1 MLPNAEESE
10 SMDQASMT
18 YTFNLCAK
26 AGAQMLQTSVQQ
38 QTYIDELRSQVRSLQ
53 TQVSNLT
60 ASIDEIENRI
70 FVRLQS
76 MQPTIYTREGIPFDD
91 ALDTLTAKLQTQS
104 EKINNNQEHLEKI
117 ESEIQAKVDRE
128 DFVAAS
134 QEAQK
139 TSDSFQDLSLGM
151 QALQKELQRQ
161 RQENQDNNERVMQ
174 SLKLQIQQ
182 NALHQT
188 IADGPQETGVS
199 YVTHEELNAAISK
212 LKVLGNEQAAGDSV
226 DSSAIVEFALGGD
239 GVTQEK
245 VEGAFEMLKKKQADI
260 DAQYQLQKAK
270 LADEYG
276 RLMKVAEANQES
288 DDEDDL
294 YDDDD
299 WDYEEELDAEEE
311 PPIIEFRSVAVD
323 YNDGVV
329 SEETDSRP
337 YGECEKVR
345 SIGLQANVDKFL
357 KKAAASSNAT
367 DDNAADQPGAPD
379 NEAQPSDDEDDVV
392 VEEETDA
399 PSRSEKSQ
407 RSERSGRKKSKKQKN
422 GMKAIIDQMKNQ
434 KPVTVMPKGERQ
446 GRADESRITQK
457 VLNTV
462 MPRVENLLVD
472 AFSGGKGG
480 GIKLEKH
487 EAKQLIEQ
495 LTTLDQI
502 RTELRNQKTKVAQK
516 ADRIRVDE
524 GFKVRMT
531 REELYA
537 FLAQLLPDNPYLETL
552 MHNQKSSLPPLK
564 PKTRPPVD
572 QPPQP
577 TLKKPVPKH
586 QASGTVTLV
595 PTKNPKMLPINQKFA
610 RGNDG
615 KYYFRDMTNDKVAP
629 NASGNPN
636 IFGGAES
643 NISAAF
649 DFQGYMPVNT
659 SKQSEPAP
667 AALGGIREKTPCDTN
682 N

>member
-294 YDDDD
+294 YDDD
-299 WDYEEELDAEEE
+299 WDYDD
-311 PPIIEFRSVAVD
+311 D
-323 YNDGVV
+323 YD
-329 SEETDSRP
+329 
-337 YGECEKVR
+337 Y
-345 SIGLQANVDKFL
+345 
-357 KKAAASSNAT
+357 
-367 DDNAADQPGAPD
+367 
-379 NEAQPSDDEDDVV
+379 DE
-392 VEEETDA
+392 
-399 PSRSEKSQ
+399 
-407 RSERSGRKKSKKQKN
+407 
-422 GMKAIIDQMKNQ
+422 
-434 KPVTVMPKGERQ
+434 
-446 GRADESRITQK
+446 
-457 VLNTV
+457 
-462 MPRVENLLVD
+462 
-472 AFSGGKGG
+472 
-480 GIKLEKH
+480 
-487 EAKQLIEQ
+487 
-495 LTTLDQI
+495 
-502 RTELRNQKTKVAQK
+502 
-516 ADRIRVDE
+516 
-524 GFKVRMT
+524 
-531 REELYA
+531 
-537 FLAQLLPDNPYLETL
+537 
-552 MHNQKSSLPPLK
+552 
-564 PKTRPPVD
+564 
-572 QPPQP
+572 
-577 TLKKPVPKH
+577 
-586 QASGTVTLV
+586 
-595 PTKNPKMLPINQKFA
+595 
-610 RGNDG
+610 
-615 KYYFRDMTNDKVAP
+615 
-629 NASGNPN
+629 
-636 IFGGAES
+636 
-643 NISAAF
+643 
-649 DFQGYMPVNT
+649 
-659 SKQSEPAP
+659 
-667 AALGGIREKTPCDTN
+667 
-682 N
+682 